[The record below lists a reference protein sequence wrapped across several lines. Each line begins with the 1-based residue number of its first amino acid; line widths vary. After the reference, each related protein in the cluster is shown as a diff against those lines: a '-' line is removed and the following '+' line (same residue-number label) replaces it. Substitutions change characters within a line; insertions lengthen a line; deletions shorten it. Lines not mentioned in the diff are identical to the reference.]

1 MKYILD
7 TNAVSA
13 VMKGE
18 PSLLRRMQVAGK
30 KNLGIPEPVYAELA
44 YGIERLPKSKRRS
57 QLQSR
62 YDAIYSELGSIA
74 WDHAVTEHY
83 GLIKAQLERKGKRI
97 EDFDAAIA
105 AHALANGAVLVTANV
120 EHMARVPGLVVED
133 WLEPL
138 E

>member
-1 MKYILD
+1 
-7 TNAVSA
+7 
-13 VMKGE
+13 
-18 PSLLRRMQVAGK
+18 MQVAGK
-30 KNLGIPEPVYAELA
+30 KNLGIPKPVYAELA

-62 YDAIYSELGSIA
+62 CDAIYKELGSIT
-74 WDHAVTEHY
+74 WDHSVTEHY

-105 AHALANGAVLVTANV
+105 AHALANGAVLVTANI

-138 E
+138 G

>member
-1 MKYILD
+1 MKYVLD

-13 VMKGE
+13 AMKGE
-18 PSLLRRMQVAGK
+18 PGLLRRMQVAGK

-62 YDAIYSELGSIA
+62 YDAIYNELGSIA
-74 WDHAVTEHY
+74 WDHSVTEHY
-83 GLIKAQLERKGKRI
+83 GLIKAQLERKGRRI

-105 AHALANGAVLVTANV
+105 AHALAKGAVLVTADI
-120 EHMARVPGLVVED
+120 EHMARVPGLVIED

-138 E
+138 G